1 MSDYPRIQNQQTF
14 VFIKPDAVQR
24 SLVGTFIQKF
34 EQAGLKVVA
43 SKFMIPEEAKLWT
56 HYNKSDDWYTAK
68 GENMVKNLQEKGI
81 EVTKP
86 AIEYG
91 KDIVRSLIDFMTSGP
106 VMAMVLEGNEAVDT
120 VVKLVGSTEPKSS
133 DVGTI
138 RGDYTSDTYKI
149 ANLDNR
155 AVRNLMHCSDTPE
168 NALTEISIWFEPS
181 EIVKYNNVNDIILY
195 DVSWSHIGE

>member
-1 MSDYPRIQNQQTF
+1 MSNYPKSQNQRTF

-56 HYNKSDDWYTAK
+56 HYNKDDAWYTKK
-68 GENMVKNLQEKGI
+68 GESMIVNLQEKGL
-81 EVTKP
+81 TADKP

-91 KDIVRSLIDFMTSGP
+91 KDIVRALIEFMTSGP
-106 VMAMVLEGNEAVDT
+106 VMAMVLEGNEAVDV
-120 VVKLVGSTEPKSS
+120 VVKLVGSTEPKNS

-138 RGDYTSDTYKI
+138 RGDYTSDSYKI

-155 AVRNLMHCSDTPE
+155 AVRNLIHCSDTPE
-168 NALTEISIWFEPS
+168 NAQTEINIWFQEK

-195 DVSWSHIGE
+195 DVSWSHIN

>member
-1 MSDYPRIQNQQTF
+1 MSNYPKSQNQRTF

-56 HYNKSDDWYTAK
+56 HYNKDDAWYTKK
-68 GENMVKNLQEKGI
+68 GESMIANLQEKGLSAD
-81 EVTKP
+81 KP

-91 KDIVRSLIDFMTSGP
+91 KDIVRALIEFMTSGP
-106 VMAMVLEGNEAVDT
+106 VMAMVLEGNEAVDV
-120 VVKLVGSTEPKSS
+120 VVKLVGSTEPKNS

-138 RGDYTSDTYKI
+138 RGDYTSDSYKI

-155 AVRNLMHCSDTPE
+155 AVRNLIHCSDTPE
-168 NALTEISIWFEPS
+168 NAQTEINIWFQEN

-195 DVSWSHIGE
+195 DVTWSHIS